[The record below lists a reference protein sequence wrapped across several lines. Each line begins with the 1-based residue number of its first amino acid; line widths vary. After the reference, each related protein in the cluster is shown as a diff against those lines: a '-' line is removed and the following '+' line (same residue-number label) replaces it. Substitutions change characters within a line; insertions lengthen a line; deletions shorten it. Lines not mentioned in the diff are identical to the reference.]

1 MSNAADRL
9 RGRTDFDRWLSA
21 AFAEIGSFT
30 ALVVLVDIAGTKV
43 TPVRSTFMNI
53 IGDETYWAEVAALL
67 QSAGVAWN
75 GVSFFPVTGIEG
87 GPLDNDAARSR
98 LRELQERL
106 AEDRLV
112 LNEGHFFDEWGR
124 RLKIE
129 EVPEA

>member
-1 MSNAADRL
+1 MSSAAERF
-9 RGRTDFDRWLSA
+9 RGRTDFDRWLGA

-30 ALVVLVDIAGTKV
+30 ALVVLVDIAGSKV
-43 TPVRSTFMNI
+43 TPMRSTFMNV
-53 IGDETYWAEVAALL
+53 IGDETYWMEVVALL

-75 GVSFFPVTGIEG
+75 GVAFFPVTGIEG
-87 GPLDNDAARSR
+87 GPLDNDAARAR
-98 LRELQERL
+98 LREVEKRL

-129 EVPEA
+129 EVPEE

>member
-1 MSNAADRL
+1 MSNAADRF

-30 ALVVLVDIAGTKV
+30 ALVVLVNITESKV
-43 TPVRSTFMNI
+43 TPLRSTFMNI
-53 IGDETYWAEVAALL
+53 IGDETYWMEVVTLL

-75 GVSFFPVTGIEG
+75 GVAFFPVTGIEG
-87 GPLDNDAARSR
+87 GPLDNDAALLR
-98 LRELQERL
+98 LREVEERL

-129 EVPEA
+129 EAPEE

>member
-9 RGRTDFDRWLSA
+9 QGRTDFDRWLSA

-43 TPVRSTFMNI
+43 TPLRSTFMNI
-53 IGDETYWAEVAALL
+53 IGDETYWAEVAVLL
-67 QSAGVAWN
+67 QSAGVAWS

-87 GPLDNDAARSR
+87 GPLDNDTARSR

-106 AEDRLV
+106 AENRLV
-112 LNEGHFFDEWGR
+112 LNEGYFFDEWGR
-124 RLKIE
+124 RLKVE
-129 EVPEA
+129 EVPGA